1 MSGTASEVGGIVSA
15 TSSKNT
21 VSDSRIVTP
30 ATNSTISFSRQS
42 RIHCGRPRRSGHG
55 VERAT
60 PEVAHSTSGIAL

>member
-42 RIHCGRPRRSGHG
+42 RIHCGRPRSGHG